1 MPSVSLTQVFPVI
14 HAYCE
19 SLMSFSIDFN
29 AIMTQKVAM
38 GTMPGLE
45 AKTLA
50 KGAGESARA
59 TNDQNIDI
67 S

>member
-1 MPSVSLTQVFPVI
+1 
-14 HAYCE
+14 
-19 SLMSFSIDFN
+19 MSFSIDFN